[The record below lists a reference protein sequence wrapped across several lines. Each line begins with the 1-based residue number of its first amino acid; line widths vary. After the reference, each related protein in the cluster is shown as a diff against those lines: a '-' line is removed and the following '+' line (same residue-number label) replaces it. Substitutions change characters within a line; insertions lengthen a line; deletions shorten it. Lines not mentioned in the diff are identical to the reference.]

1 MGEKIKEYRERL
13 GLSQA
18 ELAEGVGVDRSS
30 VSLWESGK
38 TMPTIKN
45 LRRLAALFSCKP
57 GDLF

>member
-18 ELAEGVGVDRSS
+18 ELAEEIGVDRSS

-45 LRRLAALFSCKP
+45 LRRLAATFHCKP